1 MVCHTNYV
9 VIDLDAVEE
18 NFDAISRKAG
28 CDVMT
33 IVKADGYG
41 HGAVPLARHLEDRSA
56 FFGVSCAAEALE
68 LIRGGIQKPILIL
81 GHSTHDTFPALIRHR
96 IRPTVFRWDDA
107 LALSAEAL
115 RQGTTARFH
124 FAVDTGMS
132 RIGVPADETG
142 ADLCAKIA
150 GLPGLMAEGIFSH
163 YATADEEDLTRARA
177 QGNLFERF
185 LQKLEHRGLQIPLVH
200 FSNSAGIMNF
210 SHHYN
215 MVRAGIVLHGTY
227 PSDQVDPSLLPIR
240 PTLSWYSRISYLQAL
255 PAGRQ
260 IGYGGTYTTTRE
272 TKVATIPVGYADGY
286 HRVLSGR
293 FHVLIRG
300 RKAPILGRICMDQMM
315 VDVTDIPDA
324 AMEDPV
330 VLIGTQGEE
339 TISIEQMASACGT
352 INYEIMCGIQR
363 RVPRIYLKHGQP
375 AQTLAYLP
383 EE

>member
-177 QGNLFERF
+177 QGSLFERF

-240 PTLSWYSRISYLQAL
+240 PTLSWHSRISYLQTL

-315 VDVTDIPDA
+315 VDVTDIPDV

>member
-9 VIDLDAVEE
+9 VIDLDAVDD
-18 NFDAISRKAG
+18 NFDAIYRKAG
-28 CDVMT
+28 CDVLT
-33 IVKADGYG
+33 VVKADGYG
-41 HGAVPLARHLEDRSA
+41 HGAVPLARHLESRSA

-68 LIRGGIQKPILIL
+68 LVHGGIQKPILIL
-81 GHSTHDTFPALIRHR
+81 GHTTPDTFPALIRHS

-132 RIGVPADETG
+132 RIGVPAGETG

-150 GLPGLMAEGIFSH
+150 ALPGLMAEGIFSH
-163 YATADEEDLTRARA
+163 YATADEEDLSRARA
-177 QGNLFERF
+177 QGDLFDSF
-185 LQKLEHRGLQIPLVH
+185 LQKLARRGIRIPLVH
-200 FSNSAGIMNF
+200 LSNSAGIMNF
-210 SHHYN
+210 SRHYN

-227 PSDQVDPSLLPIR
+227 PSEQVDRSLLPIR
-240 PTLSWYSRISYLQAL
+240 PTLSWHSRISYLQTL

-272 TKVATIPVGYADGY
+272 TTVATIPVGYADGY

-300 RKAPILGRICMDQMM
+300 QKAPILGRICMDQMM
-315 VDVTDIPDA
+315 VDVTDIPGA
-324 AMEDPV
+324 ATEDPV
-330 VLIGTQGEE
+330 VLIGTQGIE
-339 TISIEQMASACGT
+339 TISIEQMASLCGT

-363 RVPRIYLKHGQP
+363 RVPRIYLKQGQP
-375 AQTLAYLP
+375 VQTLAYLP

>member
-177 QGNLFERF
+177 QGNLFECF

-240 PTLSWYSRISYLQAL
+240 PTLSWHSRISYLQAL

>member
-41 HGAVPLARHLEDRSA
+41 HGAVPLARHLEGRSA

-177 QGNLFERF
+177 QGNLFECF

-240 PTLSWYSRISYLQAL
+240 PTLSWHSRISYLQAL

-315 VDVTDIPDA
+315 VDVTDIPDV